1 MMEKK
6 GKGIS
11 SFSVLLLMAVAAVVG
26 GACFSL
32 LKIQYAPSAP
42 EPTVNVS
49 YSYPGA
55 SARILEAEVTSPLEG
70 VLSNIKGC
78 RSITSTSYGERGVI
92 EMEFGRRTDLQ
103 AVRFEIASYIR
114 NIYPSLPKACSYPTI
129 SLSSTGRKS
138 STAISFNI
146 LSSLPSKDIAK
157 FVEDNLIYPLSSI
170 KGVADVNFHGYT
182 PYEWV
187 ITFDYELAR
196 SLGISADEIAT
207 AFRQRYDESMLG
219 LISSGSERFA
229 LKLRSENSSDMAEI
243 PVKSVDGRIVR
254 LGDIARFRYQESL
267 PSSYFRINGLNT
279 LNLAVGVSGDA
290 NLVSVVRDVKDKMDE
305 LRKDFPEEIS
315 IKVNYDSSE
324 HISSELNKIYVR
336 TLLCLLILLVFAFL
350 VNRSWRYMVVVAVT
364 LAVNI
369 LISVCLYWLVGLEIH
384 IYTLA
389 GVTVSLGIIIDN
401 TIVMVDHYAR
411 YHNRSVFPALLSA
424 VLTTVAALMVIFLL
438 PEQEKLSL
446 TEFALA
452 IVINLCVS
460 LLVAYLFVPA
470 LLDYLPVHLGSS
482 GARKQRS
489 MRRIARWNR
498 RYSSYI
504 NFGLRHRWL
513 FILFFV
519 LAFGIPT
526 CLIPKEFDW
535 KPYSSNRKV
544 IDKVLGTSFALFYEA
559 MDRSDFYR
567 EPSRPSLN
575 INAGMPEGC
584 SVQQLNEVM
593 KAMEGY
599 LAGIDE
605 IESFETG
612 IYSPTSANITVY
624 FKPEYEGTALPTII
638 KSDIILM
645 AASFGG
651 ANWQVYGIDDKSFN
665 NNVVSNYKSS
675 GITLTGYNYD
685 RLLEFGEQL
694 VAKLETNRRVSGAE
708 IWGTGYWDSPG
719 SEYRVNYDFE
729 ALTAMGISPYEYY
742 LALRSPLYDSRV
754 GTIPYGEDY
763 VNVRLESSVKDEMDL
778 WHVENVGVEVGDS
791 KMKLS
796 GIGSIQKKKTA
807 LPIQKDNQSYALTVR
822 YNFMG
827 PMQMERKFCEEAVD
841 WMNGEV
847 LPVGYLAEDMND
859 NWFYGNK
866 DKYAGLIL
874 LVIALIFVIC
884 AVHFNSLRYPL
895 AIIFLIP
902 VSFIGVFLVFGL
914 SDFSFDKGGFA
925 AFVMLSGIT
934 VNAGIYL
941 VTALL
946 REKQLTKNQ
955 VKAYI
960 RAFNSKIIPVALTII
975 SSIIGLVPFLFDG
988 PSEVFWFD
996 FAIGTIAG
1004 LVFSI
1009 IALLALL
1016 PLLALKSISRIAC
1029 AVRGRGV

>member
-42 EPTVNVS
+42 ERTISVE

-55 SARILEAEVTSPLEG
+55 SARIMEAEVTSPLEG

-364 LAVNI
+364 LTVNI

-489 MRRIARWNR
+489 LRRIARWNR

-584 SVQQLNEVM
+584 SVQQLNKVM
-593 KAMEGY
+593 KAMEVY

-827 PMQMERKFCEEAVD
+827 PMQMERKYSGEIIE
-841 WMNGEV
+841 WMNGDV

-902 VSFIGVFLVFGL
+902 VSFIGVFLVFGF

-1016 PLLALKSISRIAC
+1016 PLLALKRAKQSQ
-1029 AVRGRGV
+1029 

>member
-42 EPTVNVS
+42 ERTISVE

-55 SARILEAEVTSPLEG
+55 SARIMEAEVTSPLEG

-324 HISSELNKIYVR
+324 HISSERNKIYVR

-364 LAVNI
+364 LTVNI

-489 MRRIARWNR
+489 LRRIARWNR

-827 PMQMERKFCEEAVD
+827 PMQMERKYSGEIIE
-841 WMNGEV
+841 WMNGDV

-902 VSFIGVFLVFGL
+902 VSFIGVFLVFGF

-1016 PLLALKSISRIAC
+1016 PLLALKRAKQSQ
-1029 AVRGRGV
+1029 

>member
-32 LKIQYAPSAP
+32 LKIQYTPSAP
-42 EPTVNVS
+42 ERTVNVS

-92 EMEFGRRTDLQ
+92 KMEFGRRTDLQ

-114 NIYPSLPKACSYPTI
+114 NIYPSLPKAFSYPTI

-489 MRRIARWNR
+489 LRRIARWNR

-827 PMQMERKFCEEAVD
+827 PMQMERKHSGEIIE

-902 VSFIGVFLVFGL
+902 VSFIGVFLVFGF

-925 AFVMLSGIT
+925 SFVMLSGIT

-946 REKQLTKNQ
+946 CEKQLTKNQ

-960 RAFNSKIIPVALTII
+960 RSFNRKIIPVALTII

-1004 LVFSI
+1004 LVFSV

-1016 PLLALKSISRIAC
+1016 PLLALKSAKKSQ
-1029 AVRGRGV
+1029 

>member
-32 LKIQYAPSAP
+32 LKIQYTPSAP
-42 EPTVNVS
+42 ERTVNVS

-489 MRRIARWNR
+489 LRRIARWNR

-567 EPSRPSLN
+567 EPRRPFLN

-685 RLLEFGEQL
+685 RLLKFGEQL

-827 PMQMERKFCEEAVD
+827 PMQMERKYSGEIIE

-847 LPVGYLAEDMND
+847 LPVGYLAEDMNG

-902 VSFIGVFLVFGL
+902 VSFIGVFLVFGF

-960 RAFNSKIIPVALTII
+960 RAFNSKIIPVAMTII

-1016 PLLALKSISRIAC
+1016 PLLALKRAKQSQ
-1029 AVRGRGV
+1029 

>member
-42 EPTVNVS
+42 ERTISVE

-55 SARILEAEVTSPLEG
+55 SARIMEAEVTSPLEG

-452 IVINLCVS
+452 IVINLFVS

-489 MRRIARWNR
+489 LRRIARWNR
-498 RYSSYI
+498 CYSSYI

-827 PMQMERKFCEEAVD
+827 PMQMERKYSGEIIE

-866 DKYAGLIL
+866 DKYASLIL

-902 VSFIGVFLVFGL
+902 VSFIGVFLVFGF

-1016 PLLALKSISRIAC
+1016 PLLALKRAKQSQ
-1029 AVRGRGV
+1029 